1 MNIDSDPEIRKVD
14 GRSKEARAARAAQA
28 TQGDADA
35 RLAAAPGRAA
45 SRQPARQTATHDP
58 IRQPARNGVV
68 LGRDGEV
75 LSRTRTETGDPY
87 HIPEHIVP
95 TGWSY
100 QWNVVTVYNS
110 QDQCMSQTMGMFEN
124 GWRPVPAERHDGM
137 FVPRGTK
144 GEILRG
150 GQRLE
155 ERPATL
161 TAQAKAEDVMKAKR
175 QISDRNES
183 LMLEVKKG
191 MKNGMEMGKKYRG
204 TGGDMSMR
212 MSIDPTLDIPAPQH
226 QLAEPGE

>member
-1 MNIDSDPEIRKVD
+1 MDIDADPEIRKVD
-14 GRSKEARAARAAQA
+14 GRSKEARAARAAAGVQ
-28 TQGDADA
+28 
-35 RLAAAPGRAA
+35 AAASPQRA
-45 SRQPARQTATHDP
+45 STHQTPRQTAQREP
-58 IRQPARNGVV
+58 IRQAARNGVV

-75 LSRTRTETGDPY
+75 LTRTRTESGDPY
-87 HIPEHIVP
+87 HIPDNIVP
-95 TGWSY
+95 AGWSY

-110 QDQCMSQTMGMFEN
+110 QDQCLSQTMGMYEN

-155 ERPATL
+155 ERPLAL
-161 TAQAKAEDVMKAKR
+161 TKQAKAEDVMKAKR

-191 MKNGMEMGKKYRG
+191 MKNGLEMGGKYRG
-204 TGGDMSMR
+204 TGGDMR
-212 MSIDPTLDIPAPQH
+212 MSIDPGLDIPAPQH

>member
-1 MNIDSDPEIRKVD
+1 MNIDADPEIRKSGKID
-14 GRSKEARAARAAQA
+14 MRSKEGRAMKAQ
-28 TQGDADA
+28 TQSDADG

-45 SRQPARQTATHDP
+45 SRQPVRQTAQREP
-58 IRQPARNGVV
+58 LRQPARNGVV

-75 LSRTRTETGDPY
+75 LTRTRTETGDPY
-87 HIPEHIVP
+87 HIPANIVP
-95 TGWSY
+95 DGWSY

-191 MKNGMEMGKKYRG
+191 MKNGLEMGGKYRG
-204 TGGDMSMR
+204 TGGDMR
-212 MSIDPTLDIPAPQH
+212 MSIDPGLDIPAPQH